1 MYFPLFVPHL
11 KPRKWTFISLSLR
24 NKRPQVGHA
33 NLGAGFAQM
42 RKQKQRLSSENFRLR
57 NKLAKVE
64 QQLKLERMLAMR
76 LHTMLQRA
84 SVRLSAISE
93 LLSGLFKSRRQ
104 SWRSSAESR
113 VRSTQL

>member
-1 MYFPLFVPHL
+1 MSDLAALDVVCKHFQ
-11 KPRKWTFISLSLR
+11 LSR
-24 NKRPQVGHA
+24 DA
-33 NLGAGFAQM
+33 EMAQM

-93 LLSGLFKSRRQ
+93 LLSGLFK
-104 SWRSSAESR
+104 
-113 VRSTQL
+113 